1 MSKTVALCLGSGGAR
16 GYTHIGVIEALEE
29 RGYKIVAISGCSIG
43 ALVGGFY
50 CAGKLNEYRAW
61 VEKLKY
67 LDVLKLLDISLLSSG
82 MIRGDKI
89 FNIIEDMLGDIQIEN
104 LALPFTAVA
113 TDLTLQKEIW
123 FQDGLLSRA
132 IRASA
137 AIPGMFS
144 PVEVDGRVMVDGAV
158 LNPLP
163 ITPCVSA
170 HADLIIAVD
179 LSSDVPNLP
188 DLVKIVA
195 QANYQEKKE
204 AEWLHRMAGK
214 TQHWLEDRGL
224 AKTHKEAQEQ
234 EAKAQLGKLGVINR
248 VVELMSAS
256 LTQYKIAGYPPDL
269 LIKMPREC
277 CDTYEFYRA
286 AEMIHLGKRVA
297 DLALDAF
304 EQGYSSLYGQRS

>member
-16 GYTHIGVIEALEE
+16 GYAHIGVIEALEE
-29 RGYKIVAISGCSIG
+29 RGYKVVAVSGCSIG

-50 CAGKLNEYRAW
+50 CAGKLHEYRAW

-89 FNIIEDMLGDIQIEN
+89 FNVIEEMLGDTQIED

-113 TDLTLQKEIW
+113 TDLSLQKEFW
-123 FQDGLLSRA
+123 FQDGLLSQA

-144 PVEVDGRVMVDGAV
+144 PVDVNGRIMVDGAV

-163 ITPCVSA
+163 ITPCVAA
-170 HADLIIAVD
+170 HADLIVAVD
-179 LSSDVPNLP
+179 LSADVPSLP
-188 DLVKIVA
+188 DLINIVETA
-195 QANYQEKKE
+195 RKQEEKTEWYRGFLDKANGWFEARGAKKSSVE
-204 AEWLHRMAGK
+204 E
-214 TQHWLEDRGL
+214 
-224 AKTHKEAQEQ
+224 QEQ
-234 EAKAQLGKLGVINR
+234 FGKFGVLSR
-248 VVELMSAS
+248 VIDVMSMS
-256 LTQYKIAGYPPDL
+256 LTQYKVAGYPPDL
-269 LIKMPREC
+269 LIKIPRDS

-286 AEMIHLGKRVA
+286 SEMIHLGKRIA
-297 DLALDAF
+297 DLALDAY
-304 EQGYSSLYGQRS
+304 EQGYSSLYGQR